1 MGLREQVDVAT
12 TIIRSGQPAGRRGE
26 KRAIERDA
34 VRPFD
39 WRNQSE
45 AELWLRRSSNPAA
58 REELIRRYIPFSR
71 GIAMSLAG
79 GREPREDL
87 FQVAY
92 IGLIGAVDRFD
103 PERGSR
109 FESFAAPTIS
119 GEIKRHFRDRVWS
132 IRVPRA
138 LHDQM
143 AQIDSAIERLTV
155 ELSRSPTPTE
165 VAADLGMDEE
175 TVLETLCAQRHRVP
189 LSLDMPRS
197 ENEEESPV
205 EFAIGEEDPHFEL
218 ADHRISLR
226 SALGKLDRRSVYLLK
241 LRYADELTQAEI
253 AEHIGCSQMHVS
265 RLLRRVHERL
275 RELTR

>member
-1 MGLREQVDVAT
+1 MDLRERVGGTKAT
-12 TIIRSGQPAGRRGE
+12 
-26 KRAIERDA
+26 

-39 WRNQSE
+39 WHTQSD
-45 AELWLRRSSNPAA
+45 AELWRRRSSNPTA

-71 GIAMSLAG
+71 GIALSLAG

-103 PERGSR
+103 PDRGSR

-132 IRVPRA
+132 IRVPRT

-143 AQIDSAIERLTV
+143 AQTDGAIERLTV
-155 ELSRSPTPTE
+155 KLSRTPTPRE
-165 VAADLGMDEE
+165 VAAELGMDEE

-189 LSLDMPRS
+189 LSLDMPRT
-197 ENEEESPV
+197 ENEDEPPI
-205 EFAIGEEDPHFEL
+205 EFAVGEEDPHFEL
-218 ADHRISLR
+218 ADHRMTLR

-253 AEHIGCSQMHVS
+253 AAQIGCSQMHVS
-265 RLLRRVHERL
+265 RLLRRVHKRL
-275 RELTR
+275 REMTQQ